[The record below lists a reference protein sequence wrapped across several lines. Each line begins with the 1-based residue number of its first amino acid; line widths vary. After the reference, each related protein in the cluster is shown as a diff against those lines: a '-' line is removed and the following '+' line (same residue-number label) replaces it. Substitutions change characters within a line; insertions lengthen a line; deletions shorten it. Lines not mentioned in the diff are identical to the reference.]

1 MLLAANRWVIY
12 DLKKFE
18 GKSKMSTAGVTA
30 AADSS
35 IKNRLVSKVDILKT
49 ATAAFRMLP
58 PNLAHKI
65 AIKSLQYGLVPK
77 LPRIDDPI
85 LAIKLW
91 DIEFRNPIGI
101 SAGFDKNAEVI
112 DGLCDLGFGF
122 SEIGTVTPLAQAGNP
137 RPNLF
142 RLPEDKAL
150 INRLGFPSQGVAVFV
165 KNLEKKQNDPAGVV
179 GINVGINTGSDNP
192 TGDIEYCL
200 KNLARFAAYIT
211 INVSCPNTPG
221 LCAWQAGDKLAEMVE
236 CAKSTLA
243 QLSCARKP
251 PLLVK
256 IGPELTE
263 GDLAAVADVA
273 LTVGLDGLIACNTSG
288 ERPPTLKS
296 ANSREVGGLSGP
308 PIGQQALKTLSKLY
322 NLTEGRIPLIGCG
335 GISTA
340 DDAYARIRAGASL
353 LQLYTAL
360 IYGGPRLV
368 SEIKNGL
375 IGRLRSD
382 GYNKLSDA
390 VGRHLR

>member
-1 MLLAANRWVIY
+1 
-12 DLKKFE
+12 
-18 GKSKMSTAGVTA
+18 MSSAGIA
-30 AADSS
+30 AATGRAAR
-35 IKNRLVSKVDILKT
+35 NWLNPKVDILKS
-49 ATAAFRMLP
+49 ATAAFRILP

-65 AIKSLQYGLVPK
+65 AIKSLRYGLVPK
-77 LPRIDDPI
+77 SPKIDDSI

-91 DIEFRNPIGI
+91 NLEFRNPIGI

-112 DGLCDLGFGF
+112 DGLFDLGFGF
-122 SEIGTVTPLAQAGNP
+122 SEIGTVTPIAQAGNP
-137 RPNLF
+137 KPNLF

-150 INRLGFPSQGVAVFV
+150 INRLGFPSEGVAVFI
-165 KNLEKKQNDPAGVV
+165 KNLEKNRNDLAGVL
-179 GINVGINTGSDNP
+179 GINIGMNTGSENP

-200 KNLARFAAYIT
+200 KKLARFADYIT

-243 QLSCARKP
+243 QLSECRKP

-256 IGPELTE
+256 IGPELNE
-263 GDLAAVADVA
+263 DGLAAVAKVA
-273 LTVGLDGLIACNTSG
+273 LTVGIDGLIACNTSG

-308 PIGQQALKTLSKLY
+308 PIGQQALKTLSNLY
-322 NLTEGRIPLIGCG
+322 NLTDGRIPLIGCG
-335 GISTA
+335 GISDA

-360 IYGGPRLV
+360 IYGGQRLV
-368 SEIKNGL
+368 CEIKDGL
-375 IGRLRSD
+375 IGRLRAD
-382 GYNKLSDA
+382 GYKKLSDA
-390 VGRHLR
+390 VGTDLRKY

>member
-1 MLLAANRWVIY
+1 VNRA
-12 DLKKFE
+12 
-18 GKSKMSTAGVTA
+18 T
-30 AADSS
+30 
-35 IKNRLVSKVDILKT
+35 KNQLNSGVDILKS
-49 ATAAFRMLP
+49 ATAMFRMLP

-77 LPRIDDPI
+77 LPGIDDPI

-91 DIEFRNPIGI
+91 GIEFQNPIGI
-101 SAGFDKNAEVI
+101 SAGFDKNAEVV
-112 DGLCDLGFGF
+112 DELCALGFGF
-122 SEIGTVTPLAQAGNP
+122 SEIGTVTPSPQAGNP

-142 RLPEDKAL
+142 RLSEDKAL
-150 INRLGFPSQGVAVFV
+150 INRLGFPSEGVAVFV
-165 KNLEKKQNDPAGVV
+165 KNLAKRRNTPAGVV

-200 KNLARFAAYIT
+200 KKLARFAGYIT

-243 QLSCARKP
+243 QLSEVRTP

-256 IGPELTE
+256 IGPELDE
-263 GDLAAVADVA
+263 DGLAAVADVA
-273 LTVGLDGLIACNTSG
+273 LTVGIDGLIACNTSG
-288 ERPPTLKS
+288 ERPATLKS
-296 ANSREVGGLSGP
+296 PNAREVGGLSGP
-308 PIGQQALKTLSKLY
+308 PIRQQAIKTLSNLYKL
-322 NLTEGRIPLIGCG
+322 TDGSIPLIGCG
-335 GISTA
+335 GISSA

-368 SEIKNGL
+368 GEIKNGL
-375 IGRLRSD
+375 IGRLRAD

-390 VGRHLR
+390 VGAHSR